1 MKRPELS
8 PTMLIL
14 VTTAFIIFANNLKLW
29 GALGDQLNLL
39 SINGAGYAISF
50 YLLILT
56 VTILPILL
64 FGQKWLLKP
73 VLVLVIILSAIL
85 SYFTQTMGVVFDD
98 EMWRN
103 VLDNIREANKKEA
116 MDLVSLP
123 LIGHLALL
131 AGLPTLFVLMVRTKA
146 DSWWKGLGKRLGT
159 AALLLAVTAG
169 LVLLN
174 FKYVTYFS
182 REHRDL
188 RVYVTP
194 VFAMTSAIKLYRKT
208 HAKPITF
215 TTITGTAPAKDPAA
229 RKTLGIMMV
238 GETGRADHFSLNGYT
253 RDTNPLLEKES
264 GLVSFH
270 QASSCGTST
279 AFSVPC
285 MFSFLTRA
293 DYTPEKAGYQSNAL
307 DVLHS
312 ANVKV
317 LWLDNNSGCK
327 GVCGRLGEGT
337 YLANT
342 DGEEAQDDYLLNELD
357 KILPTLN
364 SDTLLVLH
372 MIGSHGPAYYK
383 RYPADKA
390 VFKPYCASNAPQ
402 DCSLQEIANAYD
414 NTILY
419 SDHILDGVIQRLKQ
433 QDNKFDSFML
443 YAADHGESLG
453 ENGIYLHGLPYA
465 IAPEAQTHV
474 QMVFWASPGFTQSSN
489 GVVDALLKNPDRPVS
504 HDNLSQTLLGAFHV
518 SSPAYQPEL
527 DLLKR

>member
-8 PTMLIL
+8 PVTLIL
-14 VTTAFIIFANNLKLW
+14 VTTALIIFANNLKLW
-29 GALGDQLNLL
+29 GALGEQLDLL
-39 SINGAGYAISF
+39 SLNGAGYAISF

-64 FGQKWLLKP
+64 LGQKWLLKP
-73 VLVLVIILSAIL
+73 VLIFVIILSAVL
-85 SYFTQTMGVVFDD
+85 SYFTQTLGVVFDD

-123 LIGHLALL
+123 LLGYLALL
-131 AGLPTLFVLMVRTKA
+131 AALPTLLVLMVKVKA
-146 DSWWKGLGKRLGT
+146 EGWWKGLGKRLGT
-159 AALLLAVTAG
+159 AVVLLAVTAG

-208 HAKPITF
+208 HATPATF
-215 TTITGTAPAKDPAA
+215 TTITGTAAAKDPAA
-229 RKTLGIMMV
+229 RRTVGILAV
-238 GETGRADHFSLNGYT
+238 GETARADHFSLNGYP
-253 RDTNPLLEKES
+253 RPTNPLLEKVD
-264 GLVSFH
+264 GLISFH
-270 QASSCGTST
+270 NASSCGTST

-285 MFSFLTRA
+285 MFSFLTR
-293 DYTPEKAGYQSNAL
+293 DNYTPEKAGYQSNAL

-312 ANVKV
+312 AKVKV
-317 LWLDNNSGCK
+317 LWVDNNSGCK
-327 GVCGRLGEGT
+327 NVCDRLGEGT
-337 YLANT
+337 YIANT
-342 DGEEAQDDYLLNELD
+342 DGEEAQDDYLLTELD
-357 KILPTLN
+357 KVLANIDR
-364 SDTLLVLH
+364 DTLIVLH
-372 MIGSHGPAYYK
+372 MVGSHGPAYYK
-383 RYPADKA
+383 RYSPDKA

-402 DCSLQEIANAYD
+402 DCSLQDIANAYD
-414 NTILY
+414 NTIAY
-419 SDHILDGVIQRLKQ
+419 SDHILDGIIQRLKQ
-433 QDNKFDSFML
+433 QDNQFDSFML
-443 YAADHGESLG
+443 YASDHGESLG

-465 IAPEAQTHV
+465 LAPEAQTHIP
-474 QMVFWASPGFTQSSN
+474 MIFWASAGFTQNSN
-489 GVVDALLKNPDRPVS
+489 GAVDALRQAVDKPVS
-504 HDNLSQTLLGAFHV
+504 HDNLSQTMLGAFHV